1 MKKTFAILLAL
12 IMVLSLA
19 TTAFAAGTTYSISVT
34 PTDSANHTYEAYQ
47 IFAGDLDGSTLSNIV
62 WGANVSDDGKTA
74 LQTKYGATDAAGVAA
89 ALNTSNA
96 KEFAAEVAK
105 YLTGTPAGSANTVT
119 DGKYVI
125 SGLDAGYYLVKDKDG
140 SLEGTNASYTAYILE
155 VVKDVTVTAKAAM
168 PTVDKQVKDEVGD
181 AESGAVDGWADTADH
196 AINESFQFK
205 LTATLPADANFD
217 AYTTYQVKFT
227 DTMSEGITFESI
239 ASVTVDGVPINAAD
253 YTLTATE
260 GQEGGSWTLTIA
272 DIKAI
277 AGVNLTDGAA
287 IVVTYNAHLNEKA
300 DITTSSET
308 TTTNQ
313 NKVVLEYSNNPNG
326 TGTGKTNEDAVW
338 VFTYEIQ
345 NTKID
350 GGTHDPLANAGF
362 RLYTDSNCTVEFGLI
377 YDTTLSA
384 YRPVKGAEVAEE
396 MKSAADGKFNIVG
409 LDAGTYYL
417 KETTTPAGYNTCDV
431 VTVIISAEHDEQT
444 DGTPLVA
451 LGASQNTINTIENNA
466 GSVLPSTGGIGTTMF
481 YVFGS
486 MMVVGAAVVLVTK
499 KRMTAAE

>member
-1 MKKTFAILLAL
+1 MKKALSILLAL
-12 IMVLSLA
+12 VMILSLA
-19 TTAFAAGTTYSISVT
+19 TVVLADETTYSITVT

-62 WGANVSDDGKTA
+62 WGANISDEGKTA
-74 LQTKYGATDAAGVAA
+74 LQTKYSATDAAGVAA
-89 ALNTSNA
+89 ALNSTNA

-105 YLTGTPAGSANTVT
+105 YLTGDPAGTANTAT
-119 DGKYVI
+119 EGKYVI
-125 SGLDAGYYLVKDKDG
+125 SGLSAGYYLVKDKDG
-140 SLEGTNASYTAYILE
+140 SLEGTNASYTSYILE
-155 VVKDVTVTAKAAM
+155 VVKNVNVTAKAAM

-181 AESGAVDGWADTADH
+181 AESGATDGWADTADH

-239 ASVTVDGVPINAAD
+239 ASVTVDGVAIND
-253 YTLTATE
+253 YTCTATA
-260 GQEGGSWTLTIA
+260 GQAGGSWTLTIA

-277 AGVNLTDGAA
+277 DGVNLTDGAA

-300 DITTSSET
+300 DVTASTET
-308 TTTNQ
+308 TTANQ
-313 NKVVLEYSNNPNG
+313 NKVYLEYSNNPNG

-338 VFTYEIQ
+338 VFTYEIL
-345 NTKID
+345 NTKVD
-350 GGTHDPLANAGF
+350 GESKAPLKDAGF
-362 RLYTDSNCTVEFGLI
+362 KLYTDNNCTVEVGLI
-377 YDTTLSA
+377 FDETLNA
-384 YRPVKGAEVAEE
+384 YRPVKGEEVAEE
-396 MKSAADGKFNIVG
+396 MKSDADGKFNIVG

-431 VTVIISAEHDEQT
+431 VTVNIVAAHDEA
-444 DGTPLVA
+444 DD
-451 LGASQNTINTIENNA
+451 GASASVVLTNSQNVVNTIENNK
-466 GSVLPSTGGIGTTMF
+466 GSVLPSTGGMGTTMF
-481 YVFGS
+481 YIFGS